1 MISKSGIAI
10 AAVAA
15 VAAAGLGACARTRGR
30 PAGSVTAAQQFEK
43 IKSLEGTW
51 KTVPGS
57 PMEATIVYRAVG
69 GGTTVQETIF
79 PGAPHEMV
87 TMYHLDGD
95 TLMLTHY
102 CAAGNQPTM
111 RALPSNDPSEIRWEF
126 VRLSNG
132 DPAKDMHMHDA
143 VVRFGD
149 DGHVR
154 ARWSGWENG
163 KPGGHDAELETVRT
177 Q

>member
-1 MISKSGIAI
+1 MISKSGIAV

-102 CAAGNQPTM
+102 CAQGNQ
-111 RALPSNDPSEIRWEF
+111 A
-126 VRLSNG
+126 RLEATEAAP
-132 DPAKDMHMHDA
+132 DKIVFELLDA
-143 VVRFGD
+143 TNVAADQGVMQRLVFTFRPDGFDQQSVYRESTGQLEATTLRFF
-149 DGHVR
+149 R
-154 ARWSGWENG
+154 R
-163 KPGGHDAELETVRT
+163 
-177 Q
+177 